1 VHFYGQPQAGHL
13 EKAIKT
19 ASDAALAQGRVLTAE
34 ERMEVVN
41 TALRGYGPRDARPGN
56 LKTRSVDV
64 VDVDANAYYTDSVT
78 ALSYYLESMNAAIEK
93 RRFFG
98 KYSVTIPAV
107 PGANTSRL
115 NLEASIG
122 GIIEDLI
129 AQGSIDRQGQ
139 QEVQAILEARFNQQ
153 ASSEFIKNFKGL
165 AYISTMG
172 HVTSALTQLSDLA
185 FSLYENGVYDTVVSG
200 AQAVA
205 RKSTVTRASLGLEN
219 VAAEFQETGAMH
231 KAVDRVFKLVG
242 IHYLDLIG
250 KETLTNAKL
259 RKMQREAASGK
270 LGARTAQIINT
281 VFGPAGGVQVVKDL
295 AAGNVTDDVKF
306 AVYNVLAD
314 YQPISLSE
322 YPEFYL
328 RHPNG
333 RVFYMLK
340 TFTLKQ
346 IDAFRREALTQIVKG
361 SAKQKAEGFRNLLH
375 LAGLLYLI
383 GVPVDWLKDWIMARD
398 PQLSDIAVDNVFKL
412 LGVNRWNLWQFRES
426 RNPVQAALMLAA
438 PPAPFL
444 VYPLTDI
451 AETAEK
457 ISEGDEVKPG
467 EFESWRMLPFIGSPI
482 YWYLGGGEKKVQE
495 RAAKRAKKAGAG
507 ETRIKR

>member
-1 VHFYGQPQAGHL
+1 MHFYGQPQAGHL